1 VKNDFIP
8 NIYEVSNISSS
19 NVVTFTNFNTADL
32 VGKSSQLRI
41 KNDIGD
47 DKDVNIVEVID
58 EKSLRV
64 DEDLTEFSQTYDEN
78 GNLVSSNI
86 VFVYGEEVDDFLNL
100 KKEVFHAISVS
111 SIQELHRRLEAE
123 KTKVA
128 DLLARV
134 EALENQ

>member
-1 VKNDFIP
+1 MARARGASSPHARCVLRRAWATPFLCRHVHRSFP
-8 NIYEVSNISSS
+8 CGVSLPSTSFYIY
-19 NVVTFTNFNTADL
+19 
-32 VGKSSQLRI
+32 
-41 KNDIGD
+41 
-47 DKDVNIVEVID
+47 VEGH
-58 EKSLRV
+58 
-64 DEDLTEFSQTYDEN
+64 EN

>member
-1 VKNDFIP
+1 MKNDFIP

>member
-1 VKNDFIP
+1 MHRRPRQSCRYV
-8 NIYEVSNISSS
+8 
-19 NVVTFTNFNTADL
+19 
-32 VGKSSQLRI
+32 RI
-41 KNDIGD
+41 KNNIGD
-47 DKDVNIVEVID
+47 DKDVTIVEVID

-123 KTKVA
+123 KSKVA

-134 EALENQ
+134 ENLENQ

>member
-1 VKNDFIP
+1 M
-8 NIYEVSNISSS
+8 
-19 NVVTFTNFNTADL
+19 
-32 VGKSSQLRI
+32 
-41 KNDIGD
+41 
-47 DKDVNIVEVID
+47 NIVEVID

-100 KKEVFHAISVS
+100 EKEVFHAISVS

>member
-1 VKNDFIP
+1 M
-8 NIYEVSNISSS
+8 
-19 NVVTFTNFNTADL
+19 
-32 VGKSSQLRI
+32 
-41 KNDIGD
+41 
-47 DKDVNIVEVID
+47 NIVEVID

>member
-1 VKNDFIP
+1 M
-8 NIYEVSNISSS
+8 
-19 NVVTFTNFNTADL
+19 
-32 VGKSSQLRI
+32 
-41 KNDIGD
+41 
-47 DKDVNIVEVID
+47 NIVEVID

-100 KKEVFHAISVS
+100 EKEVFHAISVS

-123 KTKVA
+123 KTKVS

>member
-1 VKNDFIP
+1 M
-8 NIYEVSNISSS
+8 
-19 NVVTFTNFNTADL
+19 
-32 VGKSSQLRI
+32 
-41 KNDIGD
+41 
-47 DKDVNIVEVID
+47 NIVEVID

-64 DEDLTEFSQTYDEN
+64 DEDLTEFSQTYDD
-78 GNLVSSNI
+78 LVSSNI

-123 KTKVA
+123 KSKVA